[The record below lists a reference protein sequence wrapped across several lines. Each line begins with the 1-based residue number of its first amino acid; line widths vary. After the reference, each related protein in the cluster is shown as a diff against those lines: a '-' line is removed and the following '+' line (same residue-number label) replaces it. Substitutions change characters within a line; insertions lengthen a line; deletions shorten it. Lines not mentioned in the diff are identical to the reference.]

1 MKNNSQIINDSY
13 RRSFK
18 ILYFIFG
25 SLIGALFLEVCVLVC
40 NFDKVPSDEKPFY
53 QIKGYWK
60 LDQYQKEDISVLRN
74 IYGIGSMMGGLV
86 EEDMKTTDLE
96 IAAIYDARIAEENR
110 IIEFVDIHNVLFDG
124 NSYEIKEI
132 DRYGKERYEEQGV
145 YSKDILAFGRK
156 DALELCFEKKG
167 AVKDSFTVIINA
179 NGNMFFVPPLKM
191 RTEENGDVYWI
202 AYPLYLIEDTAEET
216 D

>member
-1 MKNNSQIINDSY
+1 MKNNSQTINDSY
-13 RRSFK
+13 RRAFK

-40 NFDKVPSDEKPFY
+40 NFNKVPSDEKSFY

-60 LDQYQKEDISVLRN
+60 LDQYQKEDIRVLRN

-86 EEDMKTTDLE
+86 EEDMKTMDLE

-132 DRYGKERYEEQGV
+132 DRYGKERYEEQEV
-145 YSKDILAFGRK
+145 YSKDILSFGRK
-156 DALELCFEKKG
+156 DVLELCFEKKG

-191 RTEENGDVYWI
+191 RTEENGDVYWM
-202 AYPLYLIEDTAEET
+202 AYPLYLKEDTAEET